1 MNIKEYILW
10 LEDETR
16 EIKKLINENEKL
28 NIEQLEEIQC
38 NLENIKRIE
47 KELSEI
53 IEKKINENE
62 E

>member
-1 MNIKEYILW
+1 MNIKDYILW
-10 LEDETR
+10 LEDETK

-28 NIEQLEEIQC
+28 NVEQLEEIQC

-53 IEKKINENE
+53 IEKK
-62 E
+62 

>member
-10 LEDETR
+10 LEDETK
-16 EIKKLINENEKL
+16 EIKKLIKDNEKL
-28 NIEQLEEIQC
+28 NIEQLEEIQY

-53 IEKKINENE
+53 IKKEINKNE

>member
-16 EIKKLINENEKL
+16 EIKKLINENEQL

-53 IEKKINENE
+53 IEKEINKNE

>member
-10 LEDETR
+10 LEDETK

-53 IEKKINENE
+53 IEKEINKNE

>member
-10 LEDETR
+10 LEDETK
-16 EIKKLINENEKL
+16 EIKKLIKDNEKL
-28 NIEQLEEIQC
+28 KTEQLEEIQY

-53 IEKKINENE
+53 IKKEINKNE

>member
-53 IEKKINENE
+53 IEKEINENE

>member
-10 LEDETR
+10 LEDETK
-16 EIKKLINENEKL
+16 EIKKLINENGKL

-53 IEKKINENE
+53 IKKEINKNE

>member
-1 MNIKEYILW
+1 MNIKDYILW
-10 LEDETR
+10 LEDETK

-28 NIEQLEEIQC
+28 NVEQLEEIQC

>member
-10 LEDETR
+10 LEDETK

-38 NLENIKRIE
+38 NLEDIKRIE

-53 IEKKINENE
+53 IEKEINKNE

>member
-47 KELSEI
+47 QELSEI
-53 IEKKINENE
+53 IEKEINKNE

>member
-1 MNIKEYILW
+1 MNIKDYILW
-10 LEDETR
+10 LEDETK

-28 NIEQLEEIQC
+28 NVEQLEEIQC

-47 KELSEI
+47 KNLSEI

>member
-10 LEDETR
+10 LEDETK

-38 NLENIKRIE
+38 NLEDIKRIE

-53 IEKKINENE
+53 IEKEINENE

>member
-28 NIEQLEEIQC
+28 NVEQLEEIQC

-53 IEKKINENE
+53 IEKEINKNE